1 MRIVFGFSR
10 KGSGNPPQKRER
22 MSSLTKFLSKAVA
35 VVTVAILLISSGA
48 GSTSSVLAATGTLTR
63 VSVDS
68 VGAEANNAS
77 KRPSISGDG
86 RFVAFESDASNLVPN
101 DTNASTD
108 IFVKDRQTG
117 EVTRVSVDSAGLQAD
132 QGSGGAAISSDGRFV
147 AFVSDATNLV
157 ANDTNGATDVFVRD
171 RQLGTTLR
179 VSVSSSGEQAN
190 AFSDFPL
197 AISSEGRYVVF
208 NSDAT
213 NLVANDTNGVTDVFL
228 RDTQTGVTE
237 RVSIASDGSQ
247 ANNSSSSPSVSA
259 NGQLVT
265 FTSNASN
272 LVSSDTNNASDVFVR
287 DRTTGATT
295 RVSVNTSGEQG
306 DKASHS
312 PAISGDGRYVVF
324 LSKASN
330 FAPGTGDF
338 SDKDFVY
345 LRDRQTGQT
354 SLVSVYSDEI
364 IMTAGLLDQPTISSD
379 GRYAAFSFY
388 DKGENNGILN
398 IWVRDLQAGTSTQV
412 NHGNASSFGSSLSA
426 NGGIVAFW
434 SSASNLVAGDAN
446 GAADI
451 FAYEAQPNSDL
462 TPPTVVSSD
471 PSCGTSCTF
480 PTPASVSFRVIFSE
494 PVSGVTTD
502 DFSLVSGGGISGA
515 SITDVS
521 GGNAEYFVMV
531 NTGTG
536 DGTLRLDVVD
546 NDSIVDAAL
555 NPLGGAGS
563 GNGNFSTGGVYVI
576 NKTAPSVSSITRADP
591 NPTSANQVRFFV
603 NFSKPVT
610 GVDAGDFTFAITGTL
625 TGVNLMEVAGADA
638 AYTVTVSTGT
648 GDGDLRLDL
657 LDNDSIVDQV
667 NTPLGG
673 VGAGNGNFTTGEA
686 YTVSRNTAPS
696 VSAIVRLDPN
706 PTAANQVRYNVS
718 FTEAV
723 SGVDIGDFS
732 LGLSI
737 TGASILD
744 ATGSGSAYVV
754 TVGTGTGAGNL
765 RLDVVDNDS
774 ILDTSG
780 APLGGIG
787 IGNGNFTSGEEYN
800 INRAPVTII
809 TAQFTSNGTNDG
821 WLLESSEDSNQG
833 GSRNTNS
840 TILRLGDDAQD
851 RQYRAILHFPTYYL
865 PDNAVVTEAI
875 LMLKN
880 QGAIGTNPFNTH
892 GNISIDLRYGV
903 FGSFGPWGIDALQ
916 NSDFQ
921 NPASLYSAGAITNTP
936 SSGWYWTTLNAAA
949 NPYINLTGVT
959 QFRLGFQLDDNDNLS
974 DDFLTFFSGDYESIH
989 ERPRLVI
996 KYYIP

>member
-1 MRIVFGFSR
+1 MG
-10 KGSGNPPQKRER
+10 
-22 MSSLTKFLSKAVA
+22 SLTKFLSKAIA
-35 VVTVAILLISSGA
+35 IVTVAILLIGSGA
-48 GSTSSVLAATGTLTR
+48 GSTGSVQAATGTLTR

-117 EVTRVSVDSAGLQAD
+117 EVTRVSVDSAGSQAD
-132 QGSGGAAISSDGRFV
+132 QGSGGATISADGRFV
-147 AFVSDATNLV
+147 AFVSDASNLV
-157 ANDTNGATDVFVRD
+157 ANDTNGMTDVFVRD
-171 RQLGTTLR
+171 RQLGITAR

-190 AFSDFPL
+190 ALSDFPL
-197 AISSEGRYVVF
+197 AISSDGRYVVF

-247 ANNSSSSPSVSA
+247 ANNSSSSPSISA
-259 NGQLVT
+259 SGQFVT

-272 LVSSDTNNASDVFVR
+272 LISDDTNNASDVFVR
-287 DRTTGATT
+287 DRATGATT
-295 RVSVNTSGEQG
+295 RVSVNTSGEQA
-306 DKASHS
+306 DKASRS

-324 LSKASN
+324 LSKSTN

-338 SDKDFVY
+338 SGKDFVF

-354 SLVSVYSDEI
+354 TLVSVYSDEI
-364 IMTAGLLDQPTISSD
+364 IMTAGLLDQPAISSD

-388 DKGENNGILN
+388 DKGDNNGIMN
-398 IWVRDLQAGTSTQV
+398 IWVRDLQAGTSTLV
-412 NHGNASSFGSSLSA
+412 KYGNDSSFGASFSA

-434 SSASNLVAGDAN
+434 SNASNLVAGDAN
-446 GAADI
+446 ETADI
-451 FAYEAQPNSDL
+451 FAYEVQSSIDL
-462 TPPTVVSSD
+462 TPPTAVSSE
-471 PSCGTSCTF
+471 PSCGTSCAF
-480 PTPASVSFRVIFSE
+480 PTPTSISFRVLFSE
-494 PVSGVTTD
+494 PVTGVEVD
-502 DFSLVSGGGISGA
+502 DFMLAFVNGINNAYVDAVSGSGA
-515 SITDVS
+515 
-521 GGNAEYFVMV
+521 EYIVTV
-531 NTGTG
+531 NSGTG
-536 DGTLRLDVVD
+536 EGILRLDIID
-546 NDSIVDAAL
+546 NDTILDAAL

-563 GNGNFSTGGVYVI
+563 RNGDFYVGGSYLVDKSLPLATGI
-576 NKTAPSVSSITRADP
+576 ARLDP
-591 NPTSANQVRFFV
+591 NPSEANQVRFFV
-603 NFSKPVT
+603 NFSEPVT
-610 GVDAGDFTFAITGTL
+610 GVDASDFTFAITGTL
-625 TGVNLMEVAGADA
+625 AGVNLMEVTGADA

-648 GDGDLRLDL
+648 GDGDVRLDL
-657 LDNDSIVDQV
+657 LDNDSIADRA
-667 NTPLGG
+667 NNPLGG
-673 VGAGNGNFTTGEA
+673 VGAGNGNFAAGES
-686 YTVSRNTAPS
+686 YTVARNIPPL
-696 VSAIVRLDPN
+696 VSAVVRADPN

-718 FTEAV
+718 FSEAV
-723 SGVDIGDFS
+723 SGVDVGDFG
-732 LGLSI
+732 LGLSV

-744 ATGSGSAYVV
+744 VIGSGNAYVV
-754 TVGTGTGAGNL
+754 TVGTGAGAGNL
-765 RLDVVDNDS
+765 RLDVLDNDS
-774 ILDTSG
+774 IIDAAG
-780 APLGGIG
+780 VPLGGV
-787 IGNGNFTSGEEYN
+787 GNGNGNYVSGEEYN

-821 WLLESSEDSNQG
+821 WIIESSEDSNQG
-833 GSRNTNS
+833 GSKNANS

-880 QGAIGTNPFNTH
+880 QGGIGTNPFNTH

-921 NPASLYSAGAITNTP
+921 NPASLYSVGTIANTP
-936 SSGWYWTTLNAAA
+936 SSGWYWTTLNGAA
-949 NPYINLTGVT
+949 NSYINLTGIT
-959 QFRLGFQLDDNDNLS
+959 QFRLGFQLDDNDNLN

-989 ERPRLVI
+989 ERPRLAI